1 LVGTE
6 GRWEVSVSARAIR
19 YVEKWIFN
27 NVRNEKIARTTAD
40 WCWAAAVETGISA
53 EEIQEDFGEIGD
65 LETLILRE
73 IGVPGQA
80 GVSPTLASSPLEHFG
95 SPQPPAS
102 SEAKHRAM
110 EVRNESQRGNAQGCS
125 LGRS

>member
-1 LVGTE
+1 MKNVVGTE

-65 LETLILRE
+65 LETLILGE
-73 IGVPGQA
+73 IGVVGQT

-95 SPQPPAS
+95 TA
-102 SEAKHRAM
+102 AATRVK
-110 EVRNESQRGNAQGCS
+110 
-125 LGRS
+125 